1 MDQPNAIFIVLDT
14 LRKDVVP
21 MYGGN
26 AYTPNLNE
34 FAKEAVVFP
43 NPVAPSP
50 WTVPSHTSFF
60 IGKYAMEHGV
70 HEDKITFTYNINEK
84 LIDLPDK
91 FIWEILIDKGYNA
104 LSFSA
109 NGFISPDS
117 GYNRSWN
124 YIKSYYEY
132 YKIQDE
138 LNIKE
143 AKTYG
148 NNLPEIFIN
157 LIKKGEFKKLLDY
170 YKTYNN
176 LKKILKINKYPFLK
190 GSDLIVKD
198 VINSSIN
205 EPFFIFLNFMEVH
218 EPLIKYE
225 MNHDISS
232 HQYLDLIGEKR
243 ISENKINKIKNNY
256 LVALKNL
263 DEQIGILIKFLK
275 NKKLYDNTLVI
286 VTSDH
291 GQAIKEKRRFPF
303 YGHGNFLYNELIEVP
318 LIIKFPKNKKVQIKK
333 GYQSL
338 VKIPNLI
345 KNIIDGNIED
355 VITTDSAFSEN
366 YGPQYD
372 LNQLAKLGLIPKSID
387 LEKIKNTI
395 LYPRKAVYKNDY
407 KLVIN
412 GLNGEIDEFLYK
424 GKEIKPKDNKEVLD
438 DLLDELEIFKGTE
451 KFVVRK
457 N

>member
-1 MDQPNAIFIVLDT
+1 M
-14 LRKDVVP
+14 
-21 MYGGN
+21 
-26 AYTPNLNE
+26 NL
-34 FAKEAVVFP
+34 K
-43 NPVAPSP
+43 
-50 WTVPSHTSFF
+50 
-60 IGKYAMEHGV
+60 
-70 HEDKITFTYNINEK
+70 K
-84 LIDLPDK
+84 LIK
-91 FIWEILIDKGYNA
+91 
-104 LSFSA
+104 
-109 NGFISPDS
+109 
-117 GYNRSWN
+117 
-124 YIKSYYEY
+124 
-132 YKIQDE
+132 
-138 LNIKE
+138 
-143 AKTYG
+143 
-148 NNLPEIFIN
+148 
-157 LIKKGEFKKLLDY
+157 Y

-176 LKKILKINKYPFLK
+176 LKKILKINKFPFLK

-198 VINSSIN
+198 VINSSMN

-225 MNHDISS
+225 MNHDIPS

-243 ISENKINKIKNNY
+243 ISENKINKIRNNY

-263 DEQIGILIKFLK
+263 DEQIGFLIKFLK
-275 NKKLYDNTLVI
+275 SKKLYDNTLVI

-291 GQAIKEKRRFPF
+291 GQAIKEKRRFSF

-318 LIIKFPKNKKVQIKK
+318 LIIKFPKNRKIQIKK

-338 VKIPNLI
+338 VKIPDLI

-366 YGPQYD
+366 YGPQHD

-424 GKEIKPKDNKEVLD
+424 GKEIKPEDNKDVLE
-438 DLLDELEIFKGTE
+438 DLLDELEIFKGVE
-451 KFVVRK
+451 KFIVRK

>member
-1 MDQPNAIFIVLDT
+1 MDQPNIIFIVLDT
-14 LRKDVVP
+14 LRKDVLP

-26 AYTPNLNE
+26 AYVPNLNE
-34 FAKEAVVFP
+34 FAKDAVVFP
-43 NPVAPSP
+43 NAIASSP

-60 IGKYAMEHGV
+60 TGKYAIEHGV
-70 HEDKITFTYNINEK
+70 HEDKMFNIENINEK
-84 LIDLPDK
+84 LLNLSHK
-91 FIWEILIDKGYNA
+91 FIWEFLISMGYNT

-143 AKTYG
+143 AKAYG
-148 NNLPEIFIN
+148 NDLFEIFIN
-157 LIKKGEFKKLLDY
+157 LTKKGEFKKLY
-170 YKTYNN
+170 NIYKSYNN
-176 LKKILKINKYPFLK
+176 IKKVLKINKFPFLK
-190 GSDLIVKD
+190 GSDLIIKD
-198 VINSSIN
+198 VINSDMKD
-205 EPFFIFLNFMEVH
+205 PFFIFLNFMEVH
-218 EPLIKYE
+218 EPLTKYE
-225 MNHDISS
+225 FYHNMISIK
-232 HQYLDLIGEKR
+232 YLDLIGEKR
-243 ISENKINKIKNNY
+243 ISENTINVIRNNY

-263 DEQIGILIKFLK
+263 DEQIGFLIKFLK
-275 NKKLYDNTLVI
+275 SKKIYDKSLII

-291 GQAIKEKRRFPF
+291 GQAIKEKRKFPF

-318 LIIKFPKNKKVQIKK
+318 LIIKFPKNRKIQIKK

-338 VKIPNLI
+338 VKIPDLI

-355 VITTDSAFSEN
+355 VITTNSAFSEN
-366 YGPQYD
+366 YGPQHD

-387 LEKIKNTI
+387 LEKIKDTI

-424 GKEIKPKDNKEVLD
+424 GKEIKPEDNKDVLE

-457 N
+457 